1 MASLS
6 AFSPSA
12 ILDAI
17 VRAIAFFS
25 VTALVKLSISEPR
38 PSLLAVQVPILSF
51 KVPTSAVLVPA
62 ASSLPAS
69 ISACNARIFS

>member
-6 AFSPSA
+6 AFSESA

-25 VTALVKLSISEPR
+25 VTSLVKFSISGPR
-38 PSLLAVQVPILSF
+38 PSLVAVQVIIFSF
-51 KVPTSAVLVPA
+51 KALTIAVLVPA

-69 ISACNARIFS
+69 ISACNALIIS